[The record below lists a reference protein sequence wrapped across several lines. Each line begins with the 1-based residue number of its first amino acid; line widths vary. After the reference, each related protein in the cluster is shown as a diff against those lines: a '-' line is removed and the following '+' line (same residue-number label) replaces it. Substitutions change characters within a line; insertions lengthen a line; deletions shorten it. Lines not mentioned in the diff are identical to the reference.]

1 MKLLHDWGFNADS
14 WQGQRG
20 EYWVL
25 AQALLLIGFAL
36 LPVYRP
42 PGWSIPTAPGIYGVW
57 GIAGLLGLAGSGLFL
72 KGLLDLG
79 GSLTPLPHPREDGQ
93 LVESGVYTLVRHP
106 VYGGVILVTL
116 AIAVLFLSLSHL
128 IGAIVFFLFFDAKA
142 SREETWLRQK
152 YPDYAQYQTQVKKL
166 VPGLY

>member
-1 MKLLHDWGFNADS
+1 MKLLQDWGFSANS

-25 AQALLLIGFAL
+25 AQGILLIGLVL
-36 LPVYRP
+36 LPIYRP
-42 PGWSIPTAPGIYGVW
+42 PGLTLPPAPRLYAIW

-79 GSLTPLPHPREDGQ
+79 RSLTPLPHPRDDGH

-106 VYGGVILVTL
+106 VYSGVILITL
-116 AIAVLFLSLSHL
+116 AIAVLLLSLSHL
-128 IGAIVFFLFFDAKA
+128 IGAIACFLFFNAKA
-142 SREETWLRQK
+142 NREETWLQQK
-152 YPDYAQYQTQVKKL
+152 YLGYANYQGRVKKL
-166 VPGLY
+166 IPWLY